1 MTEITL
7 KSKRK
12 VKIRELSLD
21 QVADLMDIPEIKFD
35 NGVVSTIKNLNK
47 AKLAWLRCGV
57 AGGDFADWKPNGV
70 APPDSVLRQLSSAE
84 QDELVDEIKSA
95 QELTEKKP

>member
-21 QVADLMDIPEIKFD
+21 QVADLNDIPEIKFED
-35 NGVVSTIKNLNK
+35 GIVSTIKNLNK
-47 AKLAWLRCGV
+47 AKLAWLRCGIS
-57 AGGDFADWKPNGV
+57 GGDFSDWKPNGV
-70 APPDSVLRQLSSAE
+70 APPDSVLRQLSASE
-84 QDELVDEIKSA
+84 QDELVDKIKSA